1 MFNVPRAVRS
11 SSQPLAACRDL
22 RDIVAKVF
30 KKVID
35 FITKSVEG
43 ELELDVVDD
52 ILVKIKCW
60 VARVS
65 AVEYQ
70 KET

>member
-1 MFNVPRAVRS
+1 M
-11 SSQPLAACRDL
+11 
-22 RDIVAKVF
+22 AKVF

>member
-1 MFNVPRAVRS
+1 M
-11 SSQPLAACRDL
+11 
-22 RDIVAKVF
+22 AKVF

-35 FITKSVEG
+35 FINKSVEG

-52 ILVKIKCW
+52 ILVEIKCW